1 MQAGTRSAPANRFAA
16 LRSRPCGINCSR
28 SQNDPLPLYFSDTFI
43 QFPAMSEQ
51 STVNFV
57 RSPVIWLTFVAIV
70 AVSAAFYWQSER
82 EQARQQFERVRV
94 AAEQAELRRAKESEE
109 RRERERQRLVEEI
122 RALKEAE
129 EAQRQE
135 AIVIRQSEMQKKQ
148 FVADDR
154 YVSPQP
160 STYQSYQ
167 MQQDQW
173 RRDYE
178 DRNQRNEDESALYK
192 ARQEVERQKR
202 YLQEREYEEQAAR
215 SRRDAAA
222 RYIR

>member
-1 MQAGTRSAPANRFAA
+1 
-16 LRSRPCGINCSR
+16 
-28 SQNDPLPLYFSDTFI
+28 
-43 QFPAMSEQ
+43 MSEH
-51 STVNFV
+51 SNVNFV
-57 RSPVIWLTFVAIV
+57 RSPVIWLTFVAFV
-70 AVSAAFYWQSER
+70 VVSAAFYWQSER
-82 EQARQQFERVRV
+82 EKARQEFERVRV
-94 AAEQAELRRAKESEE
+94 AAEHAELRRAKESEE

-122 RALKEAE
+122 RTQKEAE

-135 AIVIRQSEMQKKQ
+135 ANAIRQSEVQKKQ

-154 YVSPQP
+154 YVSPQQ
-160 STYQSYQ
+160 SAYQSYQ

-178 DRNQRNEDESALYK
+178 DRKQRYEDESALFK

-202 YLQEREYEEQAAR
+202 YLQDREYEEQAAR

-222 RYIR
+222 RYSR